1 MEKLKTLEK
10 IQTLSTDLRNKI
22 SAGEVVE
29 RPASVVKELL
39 ENSLDAA
46 ALEISVVV
54 EKGGQQL
61 IQLRDNGHGIPSED
75 LPKAVERY
83 STSKIRTIDDL
94 FQINTFG
101 FRGEAL
107 ASIASVS
114 EFEIVSSQEDQE
126 GAVITMQNGE
136 CSPITPS
143 PMVTGTQITIRNL
156 FYNIPARRKFLKSPR
171 IELRQIIKSLKQAA
185 LSHPEVNFKLIA
197 DNKEILNV
205 TSESLQE
212 RIASLFDPTYQENLL
227 SVHLDKSEYSFS
239 GYIGNL
245 NLIRSRPEDQFIYLN
260 RRFIKNR
267 LLNSAVYSGY
277 KSLTKRGEFP
287 FFVLNLII
295 PPDQI
300 DVNVHPM
307 KKEVRF
313 KDEWRIYHI
322 LKSGINDALS
332 DILGTVPYFK
342 KFNPDVNGAENRIAM
357 PQESIIEQKSFSF
370 PQGDHEK
377 DQSHL
382 QIERAKSYASDLAVR
397 KEKTNNIDVENIWQ
411 VHKKYVVSEITS
423 GLVIIDQHVAHERI
437 LFEEAMNSFE
447 EGNSSSQSLLF
458 PEMIDFSPD
467 EYSVLLDIL
476 PFLEKMGFRMREKE
490 KYKVELEAIP
500 SEMAWGSE
508 RSVIKDIID
517 NYLSHQKEYSSMQE
531 NLAASYS
538 CHGAVKAGDALTKEE
553 MRELV
558 NRLFA
563 TKHPYYCPHGRPII
577 VQLSLNELDKRF
589 ERE

>member
-61 IQLRDNGHGIPSED
+61 IQVRDNGHGIPSND

-126 GAVITMQNGE
+126 GAVIKIQNGE

-156 FYNIPARRKFLKSPR
+156 FYNTPARRKFLKSPR

-227 SVHLDKSEYSFS
+227 PVHLDKSEYSFS

-307 KKEVRF
+307 KTEVRF

-332 DILGTVPYFK
+332 DILGTVPYFG

>member
-1 MEKLKTLEK
+1 MEK

-61 IQLRDNGHGIPSED
+61 IQVRDNGHGIPSND

-126 GAVITMQNGE
+126 GAVITIQNGE
-136 CSPITPS
+136 CSPITPT

-156 FYNIPARRKFLKSPR
+156 FYNTPARRKFLKSPR

-227 SVHLDKSEYSFS
+227 PVHLDKSEYSFS

-307 KKEVRF
+307 KTEVRF

-332 DILGTVPYFK
+332 DILGTVPYFG